1 MTSPADLKK
10 QINDHL
16 EHSRQL
22 GKQPLISVI
31 GPTGSGKT
39 ALGIAL
45 ANQFSGEIISADS
58 RQIYLEMN
66 IGTAKPT
73 IAERNSAKHHL
84 IDFISPAQPY
94 ALSDFLDDAKA
105 AINHISNS
113 GNLPIIVGGTGLYVS
128 ALTKN
133 YQLPDSKPDLSY
145 RQELE
150 QIALEF
156 GKEKVHQML
165 VEQDPLKAA
174 SIPPQNLRYVIRA
187 LEVIRAGAGESQS
200 SFNQADSPYHTF
212 YITIDWPRQELYQ
225 KIEQRIDQM
234 IELGLIDETSNL
246 LKKYPANLPA
256 MSSLGY
262 QEINQYLQG
271 NISLPEAIQE
281 FKKHSRQF
289 AKRQLT
295 WFRKFQHV
303 YSIPGHQLSDF
314 LEQLAVIKSTVL
326 PKYPHE

>member
-1 MTSPADLKK
+1 MTSPADLKT
-10 QINDHL
+10 QINDHIK
-16 EHSRQL
+16 HSREL

-45 ANQFSGEIISADS
+45 ANQFFGEIISADS
-58 RQIYLEMN
+58 RQIYLEMD

-73 IAERNSAKHHL
+73 IAERASAKHHL
-84 IDFISPAQPY
+84 IDFVSPAQSY
-94 ALSDFLDDAKA
+94 ALSNFLDDAKT
-105 AINHISNS
+105 AIDLISNS
-113 GNLPIIVGGTGLYVS
+113 GKLPIVVGGTGLYVS

-133 YQLPDSKPDLSY
+133 YQLPDSKPDFSY

-156 GKEKVHQML
+156 GKEKVHQIL
-165 VEQDPLKAA
+165 VEKDPLKAA

-187 LEVIRAGAGESQS
+187 LEVIRAGDSHP
-200 SFNQADSPYHTF
+200 SFNQAESPYLTF
-212 YITIDWPRQELYQ
+212 YLTIDWPRQELYQ

-234 IELGLIDETSNL
+234 IELGIIDETSNL
-246 LKKYPANLPA
+246 LKKYSASLPA

-262 QEINQYLQG
+262 QEIYQYLQG
-271 NISLPEAIQE
+271 DISLSEAVQE

-303 YSIPGHQLSDF
+303 YSVPGHQLSDF
-314 LEQLAVIKSTVL
+314 LEQLSVIK
-326 PKYPHE
+326 